1 MEAIEREILESGSE
15 SDIELMKYTLDEHT
29 GSFNKKCQN
38 GWMRDRDDKVVLGDA
53 SLILEGGIVVDKGVK
68 GKVLEIAKD
77 ADTWPGPP
85 AAIGARIDFGGTI
98 KNRGTAGVQG

>member
-1 MEAIEREILESGSE
+1 
-15 SDIELMKYTLDEHT
+15 MKYTLNEHT

-68 GKVLEIAKD
+68 GKVLEIA
-77 ADTWPGPP
+77 DTWPGPP

-98 KNRGTAGVQG
+98 KNRGTVGVQG